1 VFLFER
7 ILGENTTN
15 IEKKTNIENF
25 VTLKYIVYFRYK
37 MIDKDYFDFTYSLK
51 QFYIFIY
58 KSYYVSDQKT
68 KQVSIFVR
76 KYITRISQ
84 VKKLQDSKLL
94 SNIEKN
100 IHI

>member
-1 VFLFER
+1 
-7 ILGENTTN
+7 
-15 IEKKTNIENF
+15 
-25 VTLKYIVYFRYK
+25 

-84 VKKLQDSKLL
+84 VQKLQDSKLL
-94 SNIEKN
+94 SNIRKISIYRYALRYTMIDRSHRVGSKN
-100 IHI
+100 EIK

>member
-1 VFLFER
+1 
-7 ILGENTTN
+7 
-15 IEKKTNIENF
+15 
-25 VTLKYIVYFRYK
+25 
-37 MIDKDYFDFTYSLK
+37 MIDKDYFDFTYSFK

-84 VKKLQDSKLL
+84 VQKLQDSKLL
-94 SNIEKN
+94 SNIRKISIYRYALRYAMIDRSHRVGSKN
-100 IHI
+100 EIK